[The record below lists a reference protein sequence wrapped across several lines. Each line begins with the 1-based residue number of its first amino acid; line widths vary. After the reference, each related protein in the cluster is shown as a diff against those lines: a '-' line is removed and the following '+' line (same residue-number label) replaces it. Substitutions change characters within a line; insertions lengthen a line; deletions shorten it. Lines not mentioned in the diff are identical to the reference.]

1 MILYILRHGIAEV
14 AAADGDDGARKLT
27 AKGRDKMRDVAEG
40 LREFGYKFDAILTSP
55 LARATETAEIVAA
68 AYANTPPPQ
77 VLPALATGVSAP
89 EAGAALRAFAKH
101 KHVMIV
107 GHEPQL
113 SSLASL
119 LLTGAHDSVRINLKK
134 GACMALS
141 VPAARIDKGGAE
153 LLWMLTARQLRK
165 LRK

>member
-1 MILYILRHGIAEV
+1 MILYILRHGIAEDAPV
-14 AAADGDDGARKLT
+14 EGDDGARKLT
-27 AKGRDKMRDVAEG
+27 PKGREKMRDSAEG
-40 LREFGYKFDAILTSP
+40 MRNFGLKFDAILTSP

-77 VLPALATGVSAP
+77 VLPALATGVP
-89 EAGAALRAFAKH
+89 PVEAVAALRSFAKL

-113 SSLASL
+113 SAVAAIVM
-119 LLTGAHDSVRINLKK
+119 TGSSEGAVMELKK
-134 GACMALS
+134 GGCIALHL
-141 VPAARIDKGGAE
+141 PARADKGGAE
-153 LLWMLTARQLRK
+153 LLWMLTPRQLRT

>member
-1 MILYILRHGIAEV
+1 MILYILRHGIAEDTP
-14 AAADGDDGARKLT
+14 AEGDDGARKLT
-27 AKGRDKMRDVAEG
+27 PKGREKMRDAAEG
-40 LREFGYKFDAILTSP
+40 MRNFGLKFDAILTSP

-77 VLPALATGVSAP
+77 VLPALATGVPPAD
-89 EAGAALRAFAKH
+89 AIAALRAFAKL

-113 SSLASL
+113 SAVAAIVM
-119 LLTGAHDSVRINLKK
+119 TGSPEGAVMELKK
-134 GACMALS
+134 GGCIALH
-141 VPAARIDKGGAE
+141 VPSRPDKGGSE
-153 LLWMLTARQLRK
+153 LLWMLTPRQLRT

>member
-1 MILYILRHGIAEV
+1 MILYILRHGVAED
-14 AAADGDDGARKLT
+14 AATLGDDGARKLT
-27 AKGRDKMRDVAEG
+27 PKGREKMRDAADGMRNYG
-40 LREFGYKFDAILTSP
+40 LKFDAILTSP

-77 VLPALATGVSAP
+77 VLPALATGVPAA
-89 EAGAALRAFAKH
+89 EAAAALRSFAKQ

-113 SSLASL
+113 SAVAAIV
-119 LLTGAHDSVRINLKK
+119 LTGSPEGARMQLKK
-134 GACMALS
+134 GGFVALS
-141 VPAARIDKGGAE
+141 VPSRPDKGGAE
-153 LLWMLTARQLRK
+153 LLWMLTPRQLRN